1 MRYLVLITTL
11 LLLSACASPPT
22 QLAPSSYATTFDSSD
37 QWTQTASRQAD
48 IFIQNGQLHILVKQA
63 DVLAWSVAG
72 LMVDDVSIDVD
83 AALIEGPQDNG
94 FGIIARRIDDENLYS
109 FQISSDG
116 YFLIQ
121 KRLKGQWHNLTG
133 DWQSSSAIRTG
144 RQTNHLRVVCR
155 GNLLTFSVNDTQLAQ
170 VSDSSLARG
179 DVGVIAGAL
188 TEPGVHIAFDN
199 VRVNILEEK

>member
-1 MRYLVLITTL
+1 MRYLVLMMMLI
-11 LLLSACASPPT
+11 LLSACASPP
-22 QLAPSSYATTFDSSD
+22 LPSSYSTAFDSAE

-48 IFIQNGQLHILVKQA
+48 IFIQNGQLHILIKQA

-72 LMVDDVSIDVD
+72 LTVEDVSIDVE
-83 AALIEGPQDNG
+83 ATLIEGPQDNG
-94 FGIIARRIDDENLYS
+94 FGIIARRLDDENLYS

-121 KRLKGQWHNLTG
+121 KRLRGQWRNLSG
-133 DWQSSSAIRTG
+133 DWQPSPAIRTG

-155 GNLLTFSVNDTQLAQ
+155 GNLFTFSVNGAQLAQ
-170 VSDSSLARG
+170 VSDESLRRG

-188 TEPGVHIAFDN
+188 AEPGVHIVFDN
-199 VRVNILEEK
+199 VHVNIREGK